1 MKLSGLIAQSK
12 STPAIITRIP
22 IKTKTKYK
30 SSFKRVAIAPV
41 AKSAG
46 KLATFVI
53 LSPIHVKKPA
63 SAFLGKEKKRKLKK
77 IKNTSA
83 KPSHLFRKILLLVFV
98 FLFTLKS
105 FKKF

>member
-12 STPAIITRIP
+12 STPAIITRIH
-22 IKTKTKYK
+22 IKTKTTYK
-30 SSFKRVAIAPV
+30 SPFTRVATAPE
-41 AKSAG
+41 AKSLG
-46 KLATFVI
+46 ILETFTT
-53 LSPIHVKKPA
+53 LSPSHVKKPA